1 MLSLNLDP
9 IIECRCPSGG
19 QYGPHS
25 KAKANDLLFLA
36 DFSAWTVTGIFTAK
50 SDAALNLEKDAWNGR
65 FPWQIRVCEWQPG
78 SSLRTIHI
86 DRVNEILGL
95 ASGSK
100 LNMLT
105 KDQLTKLVSSKDF
118 APVVPPCLFKMKVA
132 TSATLTNTSSNAT
145 NTAHLST
152 NASNTNPGDATIAFN
167 TSVNTPVVSSTTSV
181 IKQEYRNWKYFNVRY
196 FYKIFT
202 YISCFIIYQ

>member
-1 MLSLNLDP
+1 MLIAQNFG
-9 IIECRCPSGG
+9 CPSGG

-25 KAKANDLLFLA
+25 KAKAGDLLFLA

-50 SDAALNLEKDAWNGR
+50 SDAALNIEKDAWNGR
-65 FPWQIRVCEWQPG
+65 FPWQIRVYEWQPG

-105 KDQLTKLVSSKDF
+105 KEQLIKLVSSKEF
-118 APVVPPCLFKMKVA
+118 APVVPPTLFKMKAAPTAIV
-132 TSATLTNTSSNAT
+132 ATLTNTTTSSSAIAVGNVTSNVSSSCSAETRIAT
-145 NTAHLST
+145 VTAE
-152 NASNTNPGDATIAFN
+152 NPSA
-167 TSVNTPVVSSTTSV
+167 VSSTTV
-181 IKQEYRNWKYFNVRY
+181 VKHA
-196 FYKIFT
+196 
-202 YISCFIIYQ
+202 IIQ